1 MEVIAV
7 FADFLTFAFSHSWK
21 WFPLQTQRT
30 LLTIFVE
37 VSYAFFSKIFLVAD
51 FSFKI
56 TKF

>member
-1 MEVIAV
+1 MEFIAV
-7 FADFLTFAFSHSWK
+7 FVDFLTFAFSHSWK
-21 WFPLQTQRT
+21 WFSLQTQRT

-56 TKF
+56 NKF

>member
-1 MEVIAV
+1 MEFIAV
-7 FADFLTFAFSHSWK
+7 FVDFLTFAFSPSWK
-21 WFPLQTQRT
+21 CFSLRRT